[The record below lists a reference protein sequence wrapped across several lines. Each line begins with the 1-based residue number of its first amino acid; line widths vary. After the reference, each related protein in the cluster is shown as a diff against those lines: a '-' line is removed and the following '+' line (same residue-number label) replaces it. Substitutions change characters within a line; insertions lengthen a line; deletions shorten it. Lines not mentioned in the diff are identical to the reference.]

1 MVLRLSGAKRCRAHA
16 GELSNVLR
24 EAGHPVPP
32 ELLRFGTHVKKK
44 ESKLYGN
51 HFKDIDITVKA
62 KKTTFASD
70 DDE

>member
-1 MVLRLSGAKRCRAHA
+1 MLLPHRRAHA

-24 EAGHPVPP
+24 EAGHPVPA

-51 HFKDIDITVKA
+51 HFKDIDVNAKA
-62 KKTTFASD
+62 TKTTFADDSD
-70 DDE
+70 

>member
-1 MVLRLSGAKRCRAHA
+1 
-16 GELSNVLR
+16 LR